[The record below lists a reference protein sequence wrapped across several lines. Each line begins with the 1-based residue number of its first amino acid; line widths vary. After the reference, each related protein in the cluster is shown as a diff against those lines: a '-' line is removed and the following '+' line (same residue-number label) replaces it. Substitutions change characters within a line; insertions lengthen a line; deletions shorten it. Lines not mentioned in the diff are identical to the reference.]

1 MLAWGV
7 SILTDS
13 HLTEI
18 LTMASYTL
26 QQCSESGSFAAPS
39 GTDVYHAT
47 NLADL
52 DWYLDNWE
60 EQHDRF
66 GSDSADASL
75 LVWRGR
81 LDDVTDVYPDFQ
93 CRRGP
98 RGGLIRETV

>member
-1 MLAWGV
+1 
-7 SILTDS
+7 
-13 HLTEI
+13 
-18 LTMASYTL
+18 MAIYTL

-39 GTDVYHAT
+39 GTNVYHAA

-60 EQHDRF
+60 EQHDRV
-66 GSDSADASL
+66 GSDSAGAQL

-81 LDDVTDVYPDFQ
+81 LDDVTDVYPDFL

-98 RGGLIRETV
+98 RGGLIREAV